1 MGTTLIILAV
11 FLVIVFMNT
20 VHVLPE
26 YERAVVFTLGRL
38 GGLKGPG
45 LIIVVPFFQKIVR
58 IDIRTITMDV
68 PSQDIITKDNI
79 TVKVNAVLYYRVVD
93 PSKALVQV
101 EDYHYA
107 TNQLAQTT
115 LRSVC
120 GEVELDQLLSER
132 DDINQRIQTI
142 IDKQTDP
149 WGVKISLVEIKN
161 IDLPQEMQRAMA
173 KQAEAERERRA
184 KVIQA
189 EGEYQ
194 AATKLTEAAAI
205 MATEPITIQ
214 LRYLETLRDIS
225 AENSSTVL
233 FPIPLD
239 FMRAFMDK
247 K

>member
-1 MGTTLIILAV
+1 MGTSLIVLAV
-11 FLVIVFMNT
+11 FLVIVLMNT
-20 VHVLPE
+20 IHILPE

-38 GGLKGPG
+38 TGIKGPG
-45 LIIVVPFFQKIVR
+45 LIIVLPFIQKIVR
-58 IDIRTITMDV
+58 LDIRTITMDV

-132 DDINQRIQTI
+132 DDINQRIQLI

-205 MATEPITIQ
+205 MASEPITIQ

-225 AENSSTVL
+225 AENSSTVI
-233 FPIPLD
+233 FPVPLD
-239 FMRAFMDK
+239 FMRAFLDK

>member
-1 MGTTLIILAV
+1 METSLIVLVV
-11 FLVIVFMNT
+11 FLIVVFMNT
-20 VHVLPE
+20 VHILPE

-45 LIIVVPFFQKIVR
+45 LIVVIPFFQKIVR

-79 TVKVNAVLYYRVVD
+79 TVKVNAVLYYRVID

-189 EGEYQ
+189 EGEFQ

-233 FPIPLD
+233 FPVPID
-239 FMRAFMDK
+239 FMKVFMDK